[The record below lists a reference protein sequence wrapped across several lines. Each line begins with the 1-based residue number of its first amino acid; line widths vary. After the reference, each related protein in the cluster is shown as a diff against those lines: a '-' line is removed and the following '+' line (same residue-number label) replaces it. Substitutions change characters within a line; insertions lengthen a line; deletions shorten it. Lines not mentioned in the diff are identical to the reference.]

1 MNKFLGA
8 LHSLSAPQNES
19 SQSRNSQAVEE
30 TRDFED
36 KPHEPELEHKTVPET
51 FIAQQPKRK
60 STRKV
65 KMSSPKN
72 EESQQTRRP
81 LDTNVRQ
88 QRMNAWIPILHPIY
102 VSLTLIAIGA
112 IFIPL
117 GIYFQ
122 NIVDTVVEYKVTYDS
137 YYEDRKDINCELG
150 SQCTIEIDVEEDMNG
165 PILVYYE
172 IENFYQNHREYE
184 TSRDDAQVSLYILNM
199 QFSFKMF

>member
-1 MNKFLGA
+1 MNTFLGA

-19 SQSRNSQAVEE
+19 SQSRESQAVEE
-30 TRDFED
+30 RRDVED
-36 KPHEPELEHKTVPET
+36 KPHEQKLEYQTVPET
-51 FIAQQPKRK
+51 FIAQAEPK

-65 KMSSPKN
+65 KMSTPQN

-102 VSLTLIAIGA
+102 VSLTLVAIGA

-122 NIVDTVVEYKVTYDS
+122 NIVGTVVEYKVTYDS
-137 YYEDRKDINCELG
+137 YYVDRKDINCEIDT
-150 SQCTIEIDVEEDMNG
+150 QCTIEIDVKEDMNG

-172 IENFYQNHREYE
+172 IENFHQNHREYE
-184 TSRDDAQVSLYILNM
+184 TSRDDAQVSV
-199 QFSFKMF
+199 

>member
-1 MNKFLGA
+1 MNTFLGA
-8 LHSLSAPQNES
+8 LHSLSAPKNES
-19 SQSRNSQAVEE
+19 SQSRKSQAVEE
-30 TRDFED
+30 RRDFED
-36 KPHEPELEHKTVPET
+36 NPHVPELEYKTAPET
-51 FIAQQPKRK
+51 FIAHPKRK

-65 KMSSPKN
+65 KMSTPQN

-102 VSLTLIAIGA
+102 VSLTLVAIGA

-122 NIVDTVVEYKVTYDS
+122 NIVGTVVEYKVTYDS
-137 YYEDRKDINCELG
+137 YYNETKDIDCELG
-150 SQCTIEIDVEEDMNG
+150 TQCTIAIDVEEDMNG

-184 TSRDDAQVSLYILNM
+184 TSRDDAQVSE
-199 QFSFKMF
+199 